1 MMVHGGMQMN
11 EAGINLIK
19 SFEGCKLKS
28 YKCPAGIWTI
38 GYGHTGSLKGHPLTM
53 GMVITQEQAEELL
66 RIDLKKFEKAVDDL
80 KRNFN
85 ENQHA
90 ALVSFTYNCGPG
102 KLKTL
107 CKNRTNAQIADALLL
122 YNKGGGKVLD
132 GLTRRRKAERALFLT
147 PVSSKPKEV
156 KEESKPKLPYQVR
169 TVCDLNA
176 RKGPGTNYARIRT
189 MPKGTVLTIWAEQTV
204 DGVLWGKNGNEY
216 YCLRY
221 CEKL

>member
-1 MMVHGGMQMN
+1 MKIS
-11 EAGINLIK
+11 EAGLQIIK
-19 SFEGCKLKS
+19 NYEGLRLRS
-28 YKCPAGIWTI
+28 YKCPVGVITL
-38 GYGHTGSLKGHPLTM
+38 GYGHTGTYKGKPLTL
-53 GMVITQEQAEELL
+53 GMSITKEEAEELL
-66 RIDLKKFEKAVDDL
+66 KQDLIKYENYVDNL
-80 KRNFN
+80 QRNFN
-85 ENQHA
+85 KNQFS

-107 CKNRTNAQIADALLL
+107 CRNRTNAQIADALLL

-147 PVSSKPKEV
+147 PVSSEPNEA

-169 TVCDLNA
+169 TICRLNA
-176 RKGPGTNYARIRT
+176 RKGPGTGYDKIRT
-189 MPKGTVLTIWAEQTV
+189 LSEGTVLTIWAEQTV

-221 CEKL
+221 CEKIKL